1 MRIYLVRHGKAVSE
15 AEDPS
20 CPLSSEGREQVE
32 KVAQFLKRMNTKVE
46 LIECSRKKR
55 AIETAAIIAGNIN
68 AADKVVQRDGLQP
81 TDPLAVVLEDLR
93 SAKKNRMLVGH
104 LPYMENMAS
113 ALLVGS
119 SSRLNLH
126 IRPGTVVCLSGGS
139 DFSWEIKWMVY
150 PALL

>member
-20 CPLSSEGREQVE
+20 CPLSSEGREQAE
-32 KVAQFLKRMNTKVE
+32 KAAHFLKRMNTRVD

-55 AIETAAIIAGNIN
+55 AIETAAIISAGIN

-81 TDPLAVVLEDLR
+81 NDALAVVLEDLR
-93 SAKKNRMLVGH
+93 SAKGNRMLVGH

-126 IRPGTVVCLSGGS
+126 FRPATVVCLSGGG
-139 DFSWEIKWMVY
+139 DFSWEIEYMVH
-150 PALL
+150 PDLL